1 MNVRKKFF
9 GQIMIFTMFLM
20 FLGFSTVSGAI
31 YQSIKI
37 KEYKNDINTLN
48 NQLKITQR
56 QIDELKNIET
66 LKDKENLEEVAR
78 LKLNMVKPDEI
89 VYIVA
94 E

>member
-48 NQLKITQR
+48 NQLKITQQ

>member
-1 MNVRKKFF
+1 MNIRKKFL

-20 FLGFSTVSGAI
+20 FLGFSILSGTV

-37 KEYKNDINTLN
+37 KQYKNDIATLN
-48 NQLKITQR
+48 NQLETTQK
-56 QIDELKNIET
+56 QIDELKNVES
-66 LKDKENLEEVAR
+66 LKDKENIEKIAR